1 MIIRPRPNLL
11 QLFFVVR
18 GSIVMLVMPRLLFV
32 AGLSA
37 LVVWTHQVK
46 PGFLPNFDGAPFALL
61 GIALSVFLAFRN
73 NACYDRWWEARRH
86 WGELIAASR
95 NFARQ
100 TIIFKEGDKE
110 QKERRKQ
117 LLTWTIAY
125 AQSLVVHLRP
135 NGDFAKV
142 SKHLEP
148 QLLEHYL
155 SSRNPPEVIL
165 EAMQNNIVKSRTQ
178 GVIGDIPYQM
188 LDHTISQMS
197 AVQAACERILTTPI
211 PFGYTLLLHRTA
223 YTFCFLMPFGF
234 ADTLGWATP
243 FATALAAYT
252 FFGLDALGNEL
263 EDPFGIL
270 PNDLAIGALADTIEI
285 NMLEALGETPL
296 PPLPTPANYILM

>member
-1 MIIRPRPNLL
+1 MIVRPRPNLL

-18 GSIVMLVMPRLLFV
+18 GSIVLRIISHILIV
-32 AGLSA
+32 ACLSA
-37 LVVWTHQVK
+37 LVVWTHQVR
-46 PGFLPNFDGAPFALL
+46 PGLLPDFDGAPFALL

-86 WGELIAASR
+86 WGELIASAR

-100 TIIFKEGDKE
+100 TLIFEKSAAQSEGVR
-110 QKERRKQ
+110 QR
-117 LLTWTIAY
+117 LLVLTIAY

-135 NGDFAKV
+135 NGDFSKV
-142 SKHLEP
+142 SKHLP
-148 QLLEHYL
+148 PALLEQYL
-155 SSRNPPEVIL
+155 ASRNPPEVIL
-165 EAMQNNIVKSRTQ
+165 EAMQIEIVKLRAEGT
-178 GVIGDIPYQM
+178 IGDIPYSM

-197 AVQAACERILTTPI
+197 GVQAACERILTTPI

-263 EDPFGIL
+263 EEPFGTL
-270 PNDLAIGALADTIEI
+270 PNNLPIGALGDTIEI
-285 NMLEALGETPL
+285 NLREALGEFPL
-296 PPLPTPANYILM
+296 PPLPTPINYILM